1 MCKIYLYTY
10 IYISVML
17 DKPIYVSIRPS
28 IYLKQLP
35 IPAALGGIGGSID
48 ESGGESAGF
57 FNHDQHFLLMTP
69 ALSN

>member
-1 MCKIYLYTY
+1 
-10 IYISVML
+10 ML

-57 FNHDQHFLLMTP
+57 FNHDQHFLMTP